1 MVEHIA
7 SFFATLLGVTLPEIV
22 VVILAFALGYF
33 LLRLFLRVFNVN
45 TRILDFAFYISVVYL
60 ALSSLGGFEWKF
72 LFS

>member
-7 SFFATLLGVTLPEIV
+7 SFFAALLGVTLPEIV

-45 TRILDFAFYISVVYL
+45 TRILDFAFYTSVAYL
-60 ALSSLGGFEWKF
+60 ALSSLGGLVWN
-72 LFS
+72 FSFS